1 MSVYIVPV
9 IFGVFFVLRISRP
22 PRCTR
27 TNTLFP
33 YTTLFRSL
41 ARRVPSGSDR
51 EVVGPVAWTCGPR
64 THCLQTDDGAPERHG
79 ASWQIWCEVALRSE
93 EHTSELQSLM
103 RSSYAVFC
111 LKKKKKH
118 TLPVRSNRTNTRIRC
133 HS

>member
-79 ASWQIWCEVALRSE
+79 ASWQIWCEVALGLVVAWG
-93 EHTSELQSLM
+93 T
-103 RSSYAVFC
+103 
-111 LKKKKKH
+111 
-118 TLPVRSNRTNTRIRC
+118 PVRYDVGLPLRDLVAGP
-133 HS
+133 HP